1 MQVFSTKFWDD
12 VIWIAH
18 VWKCIIMGLQFFLI
32 RTTVDF
38 FMCEKSVSNGFH
50 CFNIKLI
57 HITFASLLVSDIVAI
72 LIIKDR
78 VSFIVRIV
86 LQKKES

>member
-1 MQVFSTKFWDD
+1 
-12 VIWIAH
+12 
-18 VWKCIIMGLQFFLI
+18 MGLQFFLI

>member
-1 MQVFSTKFWDD
+1 
-12 VIWIAH
+12 
-18 VWKCIIMGLQFFLI
+18 
-32 RTTVDF
+32 
-38 FMCEKSVSNGFH
+38 MCEKSVSNGFH
-50 CFNIKLI
+50 CFNTKLI